1 MDSLAPATLLPP
13 SLASTEDPGP
23 PQTKEHLLVLEEHG
37 PAGGIAD
44 ANRIRLCMCPE
55 YCAGKKK
62 GYHPLP
68 QRPRETLQL
77 VGSWKSQE
85 MLVLGTS
92 ALIRTSLC

>member
-13 SLASTEDPGP
+13 NLASTAVLGP
-23 PQTKEHLLVLEEHG
+23 LQTKEHLLVLEGRE

-44 ANRIRLCMCPE
+44 ANRTRLCMCPE
-55 YCAGKKK
+55 YCVGKKK

-68 QRPRETLQL
+68 QGSRETLQL
-77 VGSWKSQE
+77 VGSWRNLE

-92 ALIRTSLC
+92 PLIRISLC